1 MPKLRQL
8 RELAFNAQH
17 GRCCYCGSAMW
28 LASPSELDLRPS
40 AALRRQCTAEHL
52 LARKDGGRNTR
63 DNIAAACWLCNQ
75 RRHQRKHP
83 LCPSAYRELV
93 CLLIAKGKWPP

>member
-17 GRCCYCGSAMW
+17 GRCYYCGSAMW
-28 LASPSELDLRPS
+28 LVSPSELGLRRS
-40 AALRRQCTAEHL
+40 AALVRQCTAEHL

-63 DNIAAACWLCNQ
+63 ENIAAACWLCNQ
-75 RRHQRKHP
+75 RRHRRR
-83 LCPSAYRELV
+83 CPPSPVAYREMV
-93 CLLIAKGKWPP
+93 CRLIAKGRWSP